1 MASTSDIRNG
11 LCIKY
16 NHDIFKV
23 IEFLHVKPGKGP
35 AFVRTKMKSVT
46 DGKVIDNTF
55 SAGHKIEEVRVETHK
70 FQYLYNDGDTFHFM
84 NTADY
89 SQIELQKAVLDNP
102 DLMKEG
108 EVVTL
113 LMNTEDNS
121 PLSVDLPSSVILEV
135 TSTEPGIK
143 GNTATNATKPA
154 TVETGATVMVPL
166 FINEGDKIKVETA
179 KGTYKER
186 IKAEYEIHTIACIE
200 RYCITYWL

>member
-35 AFVRTKMKSVT
+35 AFVRTKLKSVT
-46 DGKVIDNTF
+46 TGKVIDNTF

-70 FQYLYNDGDTFHFM
+70 FQFLYKEGDTTYHFM
-84 NTADY
+84 NTEDY
-89 SQIELQKAVLDNP
+89 TQIALQKTVLDAP

-108 EVVTL
+108 QVVTI
-113 LMNTEDNS
+113 LMNTEDSS
-121 PLSVDLPSSVILEV
+121 PLSVDLPASVILEV
-135 TSTEPGIK
+135 TSTEPGVK

-154 TVETGATVMVPL
+154 IVETGASVNVPL
-166 FINEGDKIKVETA
+166 FINEGDKIKVETE

-186 IKAEYEIHTIACIE
+186 VKE
-200 RYCITYWL
+200 

>member
-11 LCIKY
+11 LCINY

-46 DGKVIDNTF
+46 NGKVIDNTF

-70 FQYLYNDGDTFHFM
+70 FQFLYNDGETFHFM

-108 EVVTL
+108 EVVTVL
-113 LMNTEDNS
+113 INTEDNA
-121 PLSVDLPSSVILEV
+121 PLSVDLPASVVLEV
-135 TSTEPGIK
+135 TATEPGIK

-166 FINEGDKIKVETA
+166 FINEGDKIKIETT
-179 KGTYKER
+179 KGLYKER
-186 IKAEYEIHTIACIE
+186 VKE
-200 RYCITYWL
+200 

>member
-46 DGKVIDNTF
+46 NGKVIDNTF

-89 SQIELQKAVLDNP
+89 SQIELQKAVLDSP

-121 PLSVDLPSSVILEV
+121 PLSVDLPASVILEV

-186 IKAEYEIHTIACIE
+186 IKA
-200 RYCITYWL
+200 